1 MKYGGE
7 GGDMSDIIVIGGG
20 PAGMMA
26 AIKAAERGTKVTLLE
41 KNNICGKKILITG
54 KGRCNLTN
62 TKSWSEFSTHI
73 HPSANFLKPAFF
85 NFSNAATIDYFN
97 SIGLPTTVE
106 QGERVFPRSMRA
118 ADVPAVLVE
127 RMEKLGVEI
136 ICSSHVLNVS
146 YSDALFHCLCS
157 RSDSLR
163 GERMDMVKYSAPVL
177 IIATGG
183 LSYPGTGSTG
193 DGYEFAK
200 SLDHS
205 VTETFPSL
213 TALMPRKYDTDLVG
227 IELKNV
233 GLSLFIDMDLIK
245 IEDGDLTFTSNGIE
259 GALGFRLSRRAVLA
273 LMNGQRVE
281 LVLDLKP
288 ALSLEKLRAR
298 ISRDLERM
306 GVTAANVGRN
316 RFRTLLRGL
325 MPVALVDPFQHHHPD
340 LSLSNLPDKLKEW
353 RFEIK
358 SYTGYERAVVT
369 AGGIPQKEII
379 AKTMAS
385 KKQSNLYFAGEI
397 LDIDGD
403 TGGYNLQV
411 AFSTGALAGQSAAQ
425 QILKLK
431 SL

>member
-1 MKYGGE
+1 M
-7 GGDMSDIIVIGGG
+7 MSDIIVIGGG
-20 PAGMMA
+20 AAGMMA
-26 AIKAAERGTKVTLLE
+26 AIKAAERGCKVTLLE
-41 KNNICGKKILITG
+41 KNEICGKKILITG

-85 NFSNAATIDYFN
+85 NFSNTATIEFFN
-97 SIGLPTTVE
+97 SIGLPTSVE
-106 QGERVFPRSMRA
+106 QGDRVFPLSMRA
-118 ADVPAVLVE
+118 SDVPKVLVALMQE
-127 RMEKLGVEI
+127 LGVDI
-136 ICSSHVLNVS
+136 RYSSQVLNVS
-146 YSDALFHCLCS
+146 HSHALFHCVCGK
-157 RSDSLR
+157 SDSLR
-163 GERMDMVKYSAPVL
+163 GKRIEVVRYSAPVL

-193 DGYEFAK
+193 DGYDFAR
-200 SLDHS
+200 SLEHS

-213 TALMPRKYDTDLVG
+213 TALMPRAYDADLVG
-227 IELKNV
+227 IELRNV

-245 IEDGDLTFTSNGIE
+245 MEDGELSFTSNGIE
-259 GALGFRLSRRAVLA
+259 GALGFRLSRRAVQA
-273 LMNGQRVE
+273 LMKGQRVE

-288 ALSLEKLRAR
+288 ALSLDKLRAR
-298 ISRDLERM
+298 ISRDLKQM
-306 GVTAANVGRN
+306 GATADNVGRN
-316 RFRTLLRGL
+316 RFRALLRGL
-325 MPVALVDPFQHHHPD
+325 IPAALVSPFQHYHKD
-340 LSLSNLPDKLKEW
+340 LNVSNLPDKLKEW

-385 KKQSNLYFAGEI
+385 RKQPNLYFAGEI
-397 LDIDGD
+397 IDIDGD

-411 AFSTGALAGQSAAQ
+411 AFSTGALAGESAAQ

-431 SL
+431 SS

>member
-1 MKYGGE
+1 
-7 GGDMSDIIVIGGG
+7 MSEIIVIGGG
-20 PAGMMA
+20 AAGMMA
-26 AIKAAERGTKVTLLE
+26 AIKAAERGCKVTLLE
-41 KNNICGKKILITG
+41 RNKICGKKILITG

-62 TKSWSEFSTHI
+62 TKPWSEFSTHI

-85 NFSNAATIDYFN
+85 NFSNTATIEFFN
-97 SIGLPTTVE
+97 SIGLPTSVE
-106 QGERVFPRSMRA
+106 QGDRVFPLSMCA
-118 ADVPAVLVE
+118 SDVPKVLVA
-127 RMEKLGVEI
+127 RMQELGVDI
-136 ICSSHVLNVS
+136 RCSLQVLNVS
-146 YSDALFHCLCS
+146 HSDALFHCVCGK
-157 RSDSLR
+157 SDSLR
-163 GERMDMVKYSAPVL
+163 GKRIDVVRYSAPVL

-193 DGYEFAK
+193 DGYEFAR
-200 SLDHS
+200 SLEHS

-213 TALMPRKYDTDLVG
+213 TALMPRAYDNDLVG
-227 IELKNV
+227 IELRNV

-245 IEDGDLTFTSNGIE
+245 IEDGELTFTSNGIE
-259 GALGFRLSRRAVLA
+259 GALGFRLSRRAVQA
-273 LMNGQRVE
+273 LIKGQRVE

-298 ISRDLERM
+298 ISRDLKQM
-306 GVTAANVGRN
+306 GATADNVGRN
-316 RFRTLLRGL
+316 RFRALLRGL
-325 MPVALVDPFQHHHPD
+325 MPAALVSPFQHYHKD
-340 LSLSNLPDKLKEW
+340 LNVSNLPDKLKEW

-385 KKQSNLYFAGEI
+385 RKQPNLYFAGEI
-397 LDIDGD
+397 IDIDGD

-411 AFSTGALAGQSAAQ
+411 AFSTGALAGESAAQ

-431 SL
+431 SS

>member
-1 MKYGGE
+1 
-7 GGDMSDIIVIGGG
+7 MSEIIVIGGG
-20 PAGMMA
+20 AAGMMA
-26 AIKAAERGTKVTLLE
+26 AIKAAERGCKVTLLE
-41 KNNICGKKILITG
+41 RNEICGKKILITG

-62 TKSWSEFSTHI
+62 TKPWSEFSTHI

-85 NFSNAATIDYFN
+85 NFSNTATIEFFN
-97 SIGLPTTVE
+97 SIGLPTSVE
-106 QGERVFPRSMRA
+106 QGDRVFPLSMCA
-118 ADVPAVLVE
+118 SDVPKVLVALMQE
-127 RMEKLGVEI
+127 LGVDI
-136 ICSSHVLNVS
+136 RCSSQVLNVS
-146 YSDALFHCLCS
+146 HSDALFHCVC
-157 RSDSLR
+157 RKSDSLR
-163 GERMDMVKYSAPVL
+163 GKRIDVVRYSAPVL

-193 DGYEFAK
+193 DGYEFAR
-200 SLDHS
+200 SLEHS

-213 TALMPRKYDTDLVG
+213 TALMPRAYDNDLVG
-227 IELKNV
+227 IELRNV

-245 IEDGDLTFTSNGIE
+245 IEDGELTFTSNGIE
-259 GALGFRLSRRAVLA
+259 GALGFRLSRRAVQA
-273 LMNGQRVE
+273 LIKGQRVE

-298 ISRDLERM
+298 ISRDLKQM
-306 GVTAANVGRN
+306 GATADNVGRN
-316 RFRTLLRGL
+316 RFRALLRGL
-325 MPVALVDPFQHHHPD
+325 MPAALVSPFQHYHKD
-340 LSLSNLPDKLKEW
+340 LNVSNLPDKLKEW

-385 KKQSNLYFAGEI
+385 RKQPNLYFAGEI
-397 LDIDGD
+397 IDIDGD

-411 AFSTGALAGQSAAQ
+411 AFSTGALAGESAAQ

-431 SL
+431 SS

>member
-1 MKYGGE
+1 M
-7 GGDMSDIIVIGGG
+7 MSDIIVIGGG
-20 PAGMMA
+20 AAGMMA
-26 AIKAAERGTKVTLLE
+26 AIKAAERGCKVTLLE
-41 KNNICGKKILITG
+41 KNEICGKKILITG

-85 NFSNAATIDYFN
+85 NFSNTATTEFFN
-97 SIGLPTTVE
+97 SIGLPTSVE
-106 QGERVFPRSMRA
+106 QGDRVFPLSMRA
-118 ADVPAVLVE
+118 SDVPKVLVALMQE
-127 RMEKLGVEI
+127 LGVDI
-136 ICSSHVLNVS
+136 RYSSQVLNVS
-146 YSDALFHCLCS
+146 HSHALFHCVCGK
-157 RSDSLR
+157 SDSLR
-163 GERMDMVKYSAPVL
+163 GKRIEVVRYSAPVL

-193 DGYEFAK
+193 DGYDFAR
-200 SLDHS
+200 SLEHS

-213 TALMPRKYDTDLVG
+213 TALMPRAYDADLVG
-227 IELKNV
+227 IELRNV

-245 IEDGDLTFTSNGIE
+245 MEDGELTFTSNGIE
-259 GALGFRLSRRAVLA
+259 GALGFRLSRRAVQA
-273 LMNGQRVE
+273 LIKGQRVE

-298 ISRDLERM
+298 ISRDLKQM
-306 GVTAANVGRN
+306 GATADNVGRN
-316 RFRTLLRGL
+316 RFRALLRGL
-325 MPVALVDPFQHHHPD
+325 IPAALVSPFQHYHKD
-340 LSLSNLPDKLKEW
+340 LNVSNLPDKLKEW

-385 KKQSNLYFAGEI
+385 RKQSNLYFAGEI
-397 LDIDGD
+397 IDIDGD

-411 AFSTGALAGQSAAQ
+411 AFSTGALAGESAAQ

-431 SL
+431 SS

>member
-1 MKYGGE
+1 M
-7 GGDMSDIIVIGGG
+7 MSDIIVIGGG
-20 PAGMMA
+20 AAGMMA
-26 AIKAAERGTKVTLLE
+26 AIKAAERGCKVTLLE
-41 KNNICGKKILITG
+41 KNEICGKKILITG

-85 NFSNAATIDYFN
+85 NFSNTATIEFFN
-97 SIGLPTTVE
+97 SIGLPTSVE
-106 QGERVFPRSMRA
+106 QGDRVFPLSMRA
-118 ADVPAVLVE
+118 SDVPKVLVALMQE
-127 RMEKLGVEI
+127 LGVDI
-136 ICSSHVLNVS
+136 RYSSQVLNVS
-146 YSDALFHCLCS
+146 HSHALFHCVCGK
-157 RSDSLR
+157 SDSLR
-163 GERMDMVKYSAPVL
+163 GKRIEVVRYSAPVL

-193 DGYEFAK
+193 DGYDFAR
-200 SLDHS
+200 SLEHS

-213 TALMPRKYDTDLVG
+213 TALMPRAYDADLVG
-227 IELKNV
+227 IELRNV

-245 IEDGDLTFTSNGIE
+245 MEDGELTFTSNGIE
-259 GALGFRLSRRAVLA
+259 GALGFRLSRRAVQA
-273 LMNGQRVE
+273 LIKGQRVE

-298 ISRDLERM
+298 ISRDLKQM
-306 GVTAANVGRN
+306 GATADNVGRN
-316 RFRTLLRGL
+316 RFRALLRGL
-325 MPVALVDPFQHHHPD
+325 IPAALVSPFQHYHKD
-340 LSLSNLPDKLKEW
+340 LNVSNLPDKLKEW

-385 KKQSNLYFAGEI
+385 RKQSNLYFAGEI
-397 LDIDGD
+397 IDIDGD

-411 AFSTGALAGQSAAQ
+411 AFSTGALAGESAAQ

-431 SL
+431 SS

>member
-1 MKYGGE
+1 M
-7 GGDMSDIIVIGGG
+7 MSDIIVIGGG
-20 PAGMMA
+20 AAGMMA
-26 AIKAAERGTKVTLLE
+26 AIKAAERGCKVTLLE
-41 KNNICGKKILITG
+41 KNEICGKKILITG

-85 NFSNAATIDYFN
+85 NFSNTATIEFFN
-97 SIGLPTTVE
+97 SIGLPTSVE
-106 QGERVFPRSMRA
+106 QGDRVFPLSMRA
-118 ADVPAVLVE
+118 SDVPKVLVALMQE
-127 RMEKLGVEI
+127 LGVDI
-136 ICSSHVLNVS
+136 RYSSQVLNVS
-146 YSDALFHCLCS
+146 HSHALFHCVCGK
-157 RSDSLR
+157 SDSLR
-163 GERMDMVKYSAPVL
+163 GKRIEVVRYSAPVL

-193 DGYEFAK
+193 DGYDFAR
-200 SLDHS
+200 SLEHS

-213 TALMPRKYDTDLVG
+213 TALMPRAYDADLVG
-227 IELKNV
+227 IELRNV

-245 IEDGDLTFTSNGIE
+245 MEDGELTFTSNGIE
-259 GALGFRLSRRAVLA
+259 GALGFRLSRRAVQA
-273 LMNGQRVE
+273 LIKGQRVE

-298 ISRDLERM
+298 ISRDLKQM
-306 GVTAANVGRN
+306 GATADNVGRN
-316 RFRTLLRGL
+316 RFRALLRGL
-325 MPVALVDPFQHHHPD
+325 IPAALVSPFQHYHKD
-340 LSLSNLPDKLKEW
+340 LNVSNLPDKLKEW

-385 KKQSNLYFAGEI
+385 STQSNLYFAGEI
-397 LDIDGD
+397 IDIDGD

-411 AFSTGALAGQSAAQ
+411 AFSTGALAGESAAQ

-431 SL
+431 SS

>member
-1 MKYGGE
+1 
-7 GGDMSDIIVIGGG
+7 MSEIIVIGGG
-20 PAGMMA
+20 AAGMMA
-26 AIKAAERGTKVTLLE
+26 AIKAAERGCKVTLLE
-41 KNNICGKKILITG
+41 RNEICGKKILITG

-62 TKSWSEFSTHI
+62 TKPWSEFSTHI

-85 NFSNAATIDYFN
+85 NFSNTATIEFFN
-97 SIGLPTTVE
+97 SIGLPTSVE
-106 QGERVFPRSMRA
+106 QGDRVFPLSMCA
-118 ADVPAVLVE
+118 SDVPKVLVALMQE
-127 RMEKLGVEI
+127 LGVDI
-136 ICSSHVLNVS
+136 RCSSQVLNVS
-146 YSDALFHCLCS
+146 HSDALFHCVCGK
-157 RSDSLR
+157 SDSLR
-163 GERMDMVKYSAPVL
+163 GKCIDVVRYSAPVL

-193 DGYEFAK
+193 DGYEFAR
-200 SLDHS
+200 SLEHS

-213 TALMPRKYDTDLVG
+213 TALMPRAYDNDLVG
-227 IELKNV
+227 IELRNV

-245 IEDGDLTFTSNGIE
+245 IEDGELTFTSNGIE
-259 GALGFRLSRRAVLA
+259 GALGFRLSRRAVQA
-273 LMNGQRVE
+273 LIKGQRVE

-298 ISRDLERM
+298 ISRDLKQM
-306 GVTAANVGRN
+306 GATADNVGRN
-316 RFRTLLRGL
+316 RFRALLRGL
-325 MPVALVDPFQHHHPD
+325 MPAALVSPFQHYHKD
-340 LSLSNLPDKLKEW
+340 LNVSNLPDKLKEW

-385 KKQSNLYFAGEI
+385 RKQPNLYFAGEI
-397 LDIDGD
+397 IDIDGD

-411 AFSTGALAGQSAAQ
+411 AFSTGALAGESAAQ

-431 SL
+431 SS